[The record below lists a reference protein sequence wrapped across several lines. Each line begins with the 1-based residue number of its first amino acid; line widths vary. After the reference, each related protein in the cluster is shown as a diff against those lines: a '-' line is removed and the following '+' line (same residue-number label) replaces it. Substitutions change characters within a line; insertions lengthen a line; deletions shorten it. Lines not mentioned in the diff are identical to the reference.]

1 LTQAIYQAA
10 INKNAW
16 MLKLG
21 EPGVSLRY
29 SGPNRAAGTQ
39 RVGTPS

>member
-1 LTQAIYQAA
+1 LTQPIYQAA

-21 EPGVSLRY
+21 DPGVSVRY
-29 SGPNRAAGTQ
+29 SGPNRVAGAQ